1 MWELV
6 LLAEH
11 VHPSVAAM
19 TRALLAGVAI
29 EYAGDPMRDMSTSAF
44 LDKFVQKKPK
54 VNPKPSILRDAEPST
69 LPWTSLCK
77 RNFLPKKIMYSATPF
92 GPFLDLTGGG
102 SESGEGAVSLR
113 NVYGFCHSVSPT
125 KRCTPCI
132 YTRFVLEGRLELY
145 VCSL

>member
-19 TRALLAGVAI
+19 TRTLLAGVAV

-54 VNPKPSILRDAEPST
+54 VG
-69 LPWTSLCK
+69 LPALFDC
-77 RNFLPKKIMYSATPF
+77 
-92 GPFLDLTGGG
+92 GGG
-102 SESGEGAVSLR
+102 FQNS
-113 NVYGFCHSVSPT
+113 SVGT
-125 KRCTPCI
+125 LQI
-132 YTRFVLEGRLELY
+132 LQLE
-145 VCSL
+145 